1 MKTQGFM
8 FHFSP
13 VLLTDS
19 SDCINQEIDAQV
31 LSYYGF
37 VLKPCFEMFVF
48 LFQRNIYRSRNVLD
62 NPKGSGK
69 WARII
74 QSKKIGG
81 VTELKNVQ
89 KSVHS

>member
-48 LFQRNIYRSRNVLD
+48 LFKEIFTDQ
-62 NPKGSGK
+62 
-69 WARII
+69 
-74 QSKKIGG
+74 
-81 VTELKNVQ
+81 EMF
-89 KSVHS
+89 